1 MKQVRGAPSA
11 GEVRLL
17 PHSLGPQSHR
27 EHQVYP
33 DRWRRPDPRAVPL
46 PRLAAH
52 SGLPPTPS
60 IAPGPSSSPAGSGGE
75 AVVATRCFV
84 LGLSAGGAL
93 QRHPPRLQASVGRSA
108 RGVDTP
114 HLRASGCSEGPS
126 RLRSEAVGG
135 AQAAAGAATGQPG
148 AVLGLPN
155 VQALLD
161 ERAASAREAIQAS
174 GPCVARTP
182 RKAREAARL

>member
-1 MKQVRGAPSA
+1 MS
-11 GEVRLL
+11 
-17 PHSLGPQSHR
+17 
-27 EHQVYP
+27 P
-33 DRWRRPDPRAVPL
+33 DRWRRPGPRAAPL

-52 SGLPPTPS
+52 PGLPPIPS
-60 IAPGPSSSPAGSGGE
+60 IVPGPSSSPAGSRGE

-84 LGLSAGGAL
+84 LGLSAGRAL
-93 QRHPPRLQASVGRSA
+93 QGHPPRLQASVGRAA

-135 AQAAAGAATGQPG
+135 AQAAVGAAAGQPG
-148 AVLGLPN
+148 AVVGLSH

-161 ERAASAREAIQAS
+161 ERAASAREALQAS
-174 GPCVARTP
+174 GPCVARAP
-182 RKAREAARL
+182 GKVREAARL